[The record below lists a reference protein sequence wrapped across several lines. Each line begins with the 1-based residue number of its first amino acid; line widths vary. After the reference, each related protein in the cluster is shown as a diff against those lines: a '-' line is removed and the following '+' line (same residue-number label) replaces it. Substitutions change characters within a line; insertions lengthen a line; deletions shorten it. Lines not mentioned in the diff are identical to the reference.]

1 MENDIIYI
9 DVQKELVSAYG
20 RMQLKI
26 QTSIPVGELV
36 VLFGESGAG
45 KTTILRMIAGLTS
58 PDKGIIKVGN
68 SVWYSSND
76 RINMPPQ
83 QRNIGFVFQDYALFP
98 NMAVFKNVAYGQ
110 KYKDK
115 TFIDELLHNFG
126 LTEFANRKPEKL
138 SGGQKQRV
146 ALARA
151 LARKPQFLLLDEP
164 LSALDAGIRTAL
176 QNEILKAHSIYKATT
191 MLVSHDLAEVFRLA
205 QKVMLIDNGKAKGF
219 GRPDD
224 VFINNQ
230 ISGKV
235 QIAGTIVKIQ
245 KQDTFYLLTVV
256 TGMNQ
261 IIKVTAYEN
270 DIADLTEGDKVMVFS
285 KAFNPLVMKIGN

>member
-1 MENDIIYI
+1 MENDIVYF

-20 RMQLKI
+20 RMQLNI
-26 QTSIPVGELV
+26 QTSIPIGELV
-36 VLFGESGAG
+36 VMFGESGAG
-45 KTTILRMIAGLTS
+45 KTTLLRMIAGLTS
-58 PDKGIIKVGN
+58 PDSVIIKVGN
-68 SVWYSSND
+68 SVWYCSND
-76 RINMPPQ
+76 GINKPPQ

-98 NMAVFKNVAYGQ
+98 NMSVFNNVAYGQ
-110 KYKDK
+110 KDKDK
-115 TFIDELLHNFG
+115 PFIDDLLQNFG

-164 LSALDAGIRTAL
+164 LSALDAGIRNSL

-191 MLVSHDLAEVFRLA
+191 LLVSHDLAEVFRLA
-205 QKVMLIDNGKAKGF
+205 QKVMLIDDGKIKGF

-224 VFINNQ
+224 IFINNQ

-235 QIAGTIVKIQ
+235 QITGTIVKIQ
-245 KQDTFYLLTVV
+245 KQDTFHLLTVV

-261 IIKVTAYEN
+261 IIKVTAFDHE
-270 DIADLTEGDKVMVFS
+270 ICEFSEGDRVMVFS
-285 KAFNPLVMKIGN
+285 KAFNPLVVKVV

>member
-1 MENDIIYI
+1 MENDIIEI

-20 RMQLKI
+20 RMVLSIQL
-26 QTSIPVGELV
+26 SISAGELV

-45 KTTILRMIAGLTS
+45 KTTLLRMIAGLTA

-68 SVWYSSND
+68 SIWYSSAE
-76 RINMPPQ
+76 RINKSPQ
-83 QRNIGFVFQDYALFP
+83 ERNIGFVSQDYALFP
-98 NMAVFKNVAYGQ
+98 HMTVFKNVAYGQ
-110 KYKDK
+110 KDKDK
-115 TFIDELLHNFG
+115 LFIEELLENFG
-126 LTEFANRKPEKL
+126 LSEFASRKPEKL

-151 LARKPQFLLLDEP
+151 LARKPHFLLLDEP
-164 LSALDAGIRTAL
+164 LSALDAGIRTSL
-176 QNEILKAHSIYKATT
+176 QNEILKAHSISNTT
-191 MLVSHDLAEVFRLA
+191 TLLVSHDLAEVFRLA
-205 QKVMLIDNGKAKGF
+205 QKVMLIQDGKIKGF

-224 VFINNQ
+224 IFINSQ

-235 QIAGTIVKIQ
+235 QITGSIVKIQ

-261 IIKVTAYEN
+261 IIKVTAFES
-270 DIADLTEGDKVMVFS
+270 DIAQLSEGDRVMVFS
-285 KAFNPLVMKIGN
+285 KSFNPLVMKL

>member
-20 RMQLKI
+20 RMQLNI
-26 QTSIPVGELV
+26 QTSISVGELV
-36 VLFGESGAG
+36 VMFGESGAG
-45 KTTILRMIAGLTS
+45 KTTLLRMIAGLIS

-98 NMAVFKNVAYGQ
+98 NMTVFNNVAYGQ
-110 KYKDK
+110 KGKDK
-115 TFIDELLHNFG
+115 IFIDELLQIFG

-176 QNEILKAHSIYKATT
+176 QNEILKAHSIYKATI

-205 QKVMLIDNGKAKGF
+205 QKVMLIDNGQVKGF

-285 KAFNPLVMKIGN
+285 KAFNPLVMKVK

>member
-1 MENDIIYI
+1 MENDIIEI

-20 RMQLKI
+20 RMVLSI
-26 QTSIPVGELV
+26 QISIPAGELV

-45 KTTILRMIAGLTS
+45 KTTLLRMIAGLTT
-58 PDKGIIKVGN
+58 PDKGTIKVGEE
-68 SVWYSSND
+68 VWFSSAGG
-76 RINMPPQ
+76 INMPPQ
-83 QRNIGFVFQDYALFP
+83 NRNIGFVFQDYALFP
-98 NMAVFKNVAYGQ
+98 NMSVYNNVAYGQ
-110 KYKDK
+110 KHRDK
-115 TFIDELLHNFG
+115 HLIEALLQNFG

-151 LARKPQFLLLDEP
+151 LARKPKFMLLDEP
-164 LSALDAGIRTAL
+164 LSALDAGIRTSL
-176 QNEILKAHSIYKATT
+176 QNEILKAHSISNTT
-191 MLVSHDLAEVFRLA
+191 TLLVSHDLAEVFRLA
-205 QKVMLIDNGKAKGF
+205 QKVMLIQDGKIKGF

-224 VFINNQ
+224 IFINSQ

-235 QIAGTIVKIQ
+235 QITGSIVKIQ

-261 IIKVTAYEN
+261 IIKVTAFES
-270 DIADLTEGDKVMVFS
+270 DIAQLSEGDRVMVFS
-285 KAFNPLVMKIGN
+285 KSFNPLVMKL